1 MKSMKWM
8 IVGSLAVAMVAVGC
22 NKESSGGGTVQP
34 QTGHALRDAFNAHVA
49 GATQDFTV
57 NASTGGTITGANGT
71 TVVFQPNAFITAS
84 GSAVTGTVD
93 VQLVEA
99 LAIGDMIWLNK
110 QTVGNDNG
118 TARMLRSGGELRLTA
133 TSAGAQ
139 LRVVPNS
146 VWISVPDETP
156 DPAMQRFM
164 GRTMDDGN
172 MIWDPV
178 DTSTITINQDSIFN
192 EPFYMFTTD
201 SLGWINCDY
210 FYNYPSTT
218 MLQAT
223 VPGNQPIDSTMCWIA
238 FPSENAVM
246 NMYEIN
252 PSTFETWQ
260 VVPVG
265 MQAVVI
271 GLYRSGTSYYSSFN
285 NITISNN
292 MTVPMTFTATSL
304 AQFQNDVDGI

>member
-8 IVGSLAVAMVAVGC
+8 VAGCVAVAMASVGC
-22 NKESSGGGTVQP
+22 NKESSGGVSQP
-34 QTGHALRDAFNAHVA
+34 QSGHALRDAFNAHVS
-49 GATQDFTV
+49 GATQEFTV
-57 NASTGGTITGANGT
+57 NAGTGGTITGANGT
-71 TVVFQPNAFITAS
+71 IVVFQPNAFITAG
-84 GSAVTGTVD
+84 GSPVVGTVS
-93 VQLVEA
+93 VKLVEA
-99 LAIGDMIWLNK
+99 LTIGDMIWLNK

-118 TARMLRSGGELRLTA
+118 TSRLLRSGGELKLTA
-133 TSAGAQ
+133 TSAGAP

-146 VWISVPDETP
+146 VWISVPDATP
-156 DPAMQRFM
+156 DPAMDLFM

-178 DTSTITINQDSIFN
+178 DSSNVTIVEDSIFN
-192 EPFYMFTTD
+192 EPFYVFSTD

-210 FYNYPSTT
+210 FWNYPNTT
-218 MLQAT
+218 MLEAT
-223 VPGNQPIDSTMCWIA
+223 IPSNQSIDSTLCWIA

-246 NMYEIN
+246 NLIELN
-252 PSTFETWQ
+252 NSTFQTYQ

-271 GLYRSGTSYYSSFN
+271 GLYRYGTSYYSSFN
-285 NITISNN
+285 NVTISNN

-304 AQFQNDVDGI
+304 AQFQNDINGI